1 MVTVSRGGVG
11 WPRATA
17 LIKKPA
23 EIRAD
28 IRRSLR
34 TGFMLKIL
42 SLALVFEVRSSG
54 FLRISTFG
62 LQVSRLVLRVR
73 RGPPRACPQASLGS
87 CVYDAALDRS
97 GLLPAWRALVQLDVA
112 AARLIATQ
120 VAAGEVAVGH
130 LDLEYV
136 VPARFALVASADP
149 GGARGAVNIHVVV
162 NDPASGIIGINSVAG
177 DCGGVDVHA
186 VAVVYVVQV
195 TPELATTDAAADAE
209 GALFAGRRADD
220 PAAAGELVTFGR
232 RRWRSGPAGDVR
244 FGDADVALHAAGD
257 HDVESGHLNVGVAPI
272 D

>member
-112 AARLIATQ
+112 GSLTTTRILTAPRAPP
-120 VAAGEVAVGH
+120 G
-130 LDLEYV
+130 
-136 VPARFALVASADP
+136 SA
-149 GGARGAVNIHVVV
+149 
-162 NDPASGIIGINSVAG
+162 
-177 DCGGVDVHA
+177 
-186 VAVVYVVQV
+186 
-195 TPELATTDAAADAE
+195 LATRANRAGTTYSKSRCPTATSPAATWVAINRAAATSSCTSARQ
-209 GALFAGRRADD
+209 AGNKPDLSRA
-220 PAAAGELVTFGR
+220 A
-232 RRWRSGPAGDVR
+232 S
-244 FGDADVALHAAGD
+244 
-257 HDVESGHLNVGVAPI
+257 
-272 D
+272 